1 MKIEISSKDYGCGIF
16 DSAYTFPGVS
26 VTSPRTA
33 NGYEIE
39 LFCESG
45 GITYLNGTP
54 HRIRRGAVLCV
65 KPGSIRYSELP
76 LKTYYLKLRAD
87 VGLCTVLDGLCDYFV
102 SNDIERGIEL
112 IIALLEASEGE
123 DELMRH
129 AKLLEL
135 LSWVAKESVKAE
147 RMSNVKDR
155 AGEAIERGIEYMEKN
170 FRTACKLE
178 DIAAY
183 AHLSP
188 VYFHGI
194 FHAAVG
200 KTPYEYVTRLRIE
213 ESKRLILM
221 GGASM
226 SEIAEACGFSSQ
238 SYFNSVFKSKMG
250 ETPSE
255 YRRRMLEG
263 YFKTDGIF

>member
-1 MKIEISSKDYGCGIF
+1 MKIEISSNDYGCGIF
-16 DSAYTFPGVS
+16 DSSYTFPGVS
-26 VTSPRTA
+26 VTAPRTA
-33 NGYEIE
+33 NCYEIE
-39 LFCESG
+39 LFYESG

-65 KPGSIRYSELP
+65 KAGDVRYSELP

-87 VGLCTVLDGLCDYFV
+87 KGLGDILDGLCGYFV

-112 IIALLEASEGE
+112 ILSLIKASEG
-123 DELMRH
+123 DDLLLRH

-135 LSWVAKESVKAE
+135 LAWVKNESEKAE
-147 RMSNVKDR
+147 RRSGVKKR
-155 AGEAIERGIEYMEKN
+155 GGEAVELGIEYIEN
-170 FRTACKLE
+170 HFCSACKLE

-188 VYFHGI
+188 IYFHGI
-194 FHAAVG
+194 FRETVG
-200 KTPYEYVTRLRIE
+200 KTPYEYITRLRIE

-238 SYFNSVFKSKMG
+238 SYFNSVFRRQTG

-255 YRRRMLEG
+255 YRRKLLEG
-263 YFKTDGIF
+263 YFKSDGLF